1 MSSLDWRGNAKHRDA
16 WSSERGE
23 LWFPNPE
30 TWRDLHHPLSLPH
43 SVGRVWQTRRYTCD
57 RRCLSPQNSLALLWD
72 WTIWSHLSCPQNI
85 MDRQREM
92 GKQAQRRGAARAV
105 HFNKL
110 FPVSKSPKSSSWA
123 QRGGPGD
130 GLDKELWPVDPYWI
144 LNLKRFKLHREWESW
159 LYLESVNW
167 AMCLWKLESRSHSF
181 ICMAP
186 EDTRVRFFELSK
198 MVI

>member
-1 MSSLDWRGNAKHRDA
+1 MSSLDWRGNAKHRDD

-72 WTIWSHLSCPQNI
+72 WTIWSHLSRPQNI

-92 GKQAQRRGAARAV
+92 GRQAQRRGGQPRLCILTNYSLCLRAQNHQTERKGEGQV
-105 HFNKL
+105 M
-110 FPVSKSPKSSSWA
+110 SWIKSY
-123 QRGGPGD
+123 D
-130 GLDKELWPVDPYWI
+130 LWIHIGFWI
-144 LNLKRFKLHREWESW
+144 WRSLNFTESGNPD
-159 LYLESVNW
+159 S
-167 AMCLWKLESRSHSF
+167 
-181 ICMAP
+181 I
-186 EDTRVRFFELSK
+186 
-198 MVI
+198 